1 MYILGSFN
9 AHNSGV
15 TLLKDNQIIYASAE
29 ERFTREKFTRSFPIE
44 SIKNCLEFCRVQYDD
59 IDTIAYGGYTKP
71 PFEAIESFF
80 HTANTNFGIE
90 KAIDRLHTSISVDYE
105 ISSEFHLN
113 IKKLFP
119 NASIEYVDHHFAHA
133 CSAYYMSKSNDSFV
147 ITADGRGDLQSLV
160 IWKSNKNQ
168 LERFKTF
175 SELQSLGFLYGQITH
190 ILGFTPHRHEGK
202 VT

>member
-1 MYILGSFN
+1 MYILGVFN

-90 KAIDRLHTSISVDYE
+90 KAIDRLHTSLSVDYG
-105 ISSEFHLN
+105 ISSEFH
-113 IKKLFP
+113 
-119 NASIEYVDHHFAHA
+119 
-133 CSAYYMSKSNDSFV
+133 
-147 ITADGRGDLQSLV
+147 
-160 IWKSNKNQ
+160 
-168 LERFKTF
+168 
-175 SELQSLGFLYGQITH
+175 
-190 ILGFTPHRHEGK
+190 
-202 VT
+202 